1 MIIALQTELDD
12 KYAQLLSITLTD
24 EGQPPLEEFTGTL
37 MRPLINSRKFISSL
51 SQDYQ
56 PKENELLCL
65 STNQLVEGF
74 NLLTSGQDR
83 YDCIKNYVSLFP
95 AQLGQI
101 MGEIEEIKRQISDEK
116 IKRPISEAKD
126 KEIEERKGMMASE
139 PKEIVSEISDD
150 ELDQKIRQ
158 ILTESQYFM
167 SIRYIGAALKRDFDI
182 DLPIVYPHRKR
193 YEDSLQR
200 LKSEVIEHY
209 CPDPVFKT
217 EYKIKK
223 NE

>member
-1 MIIALQTELDD
+1 M
-12 KYAQLLSITLTD
+12 
-24 EGQPPLEEFTGTL
+24 
-37 MRPLINSRKFISSL
+37 
-51 SQDYQ
+51 
-56 PKENELLCL
+56 CL
-65 STNQLVEGF
+65 STDQLIEGF
-74 NLLTSGQDR
+74 NLLISGHDR
-83 YDCIKNYVSLFP
+83 YVCIKDYVSLFP

-101 MGEIEEIKRQISDEK
+101 MGEIEEIKR
-116 IKRPISEAKD
+116 PIREAKD

-139 PKEIVSEISDD
+139 PKEIVSEISDE

-167 SIRYIGAALKRDFDI
+167 SIRYIGIALKRDFDI

-200 LKSEVIEHY
+200 LKSEVKVIEHY

-217 EYKIKK
+217 EYIIKK